1 MSNAKIFLPLPF
13 SLVVTVNTLEIENK
27 LLFEMP
33 KLDSEN
39 VQEFLRYPSKT
50 NNFSK
55 VEENTSKTELSI
67 TIFQK

>member
-13 SLVVTVNTLEIENK
+13 SLVVTINMLEIENK

-39 VQEFLRYPSKT
+39 VQEFLKYSSKT
-50 NNFSK
+50 NDFSK
-55 VEENTSKTELSI
+55 VEENTSKTERSI
-67 TIFQK
+67 NAFQK